1 MERCLSLVLD
11 KEARISLTLEK
22 MEAKALDEY
31 ISKNFT
37 SSEDVRKK
45 YSKQIEA
52 YLAGHQNFIKEVEE
66 SNGKRYAGSI
76 VITELQDDL
85 TVKRIKVLY
94 KKDIRIFKEISK
106 NKKFI
111 LVVENRDYI
120 NYVNSIKNREDY
132 YRIFLD
138 YYAKELRFRS
148 ENPKHFKRIMGSWRE
163 AIKESK
169 LYYDIIRRVLKEY
182 EQRYKELKLD
192 SPTVVYS
199 KYLEERSIARK
210 NKELEEEITSLDN
223 LQKGDSL
230 ERSLL
235 MHEDDYRKEEEGNFV
250 GDFEASTLFKESEQP
265 TRYKTY
271 ADEEGYP
278 GDLDDS
284 YTPGHYSNMDE
295 LMDEEEVVTTQKTK
309 TLHNDHYE

>member
-1 MERCLSLVLD
+1 MLMERYLSLVLD
-11 KEARISLTLEK
+11 KDARISLTLEK

-31 ISKNFT
+31 ISKNFV
-37 SSEDVRKK
+37 SSDDIKKK
-45 YSKQIEA
+45 YSKQIET
-52 YLAGHQNFIKEVEE
+52 YLAEHQNFIKKVEE
-66 SNGKRYAGSI
+66 NNGKRYAGSI
-76 VITELQDDL
+76 VITELQEDL
-85 TVKRIKVLY
+85 TVKKIRVLY

-111 LVVENRDYI
+111 LAVENRDYI
-120 NYVNSIKNREDY
+120 NYINSIKNKENY

-169 LYYDIIRRVLKEY
+169 FYYDIIRRVLKEY

-223 LQKGDSL
+223 LQKGDNL

-235 MHEDDYRKEEEGNFV
+235 IHEDDYKKE
-250 GDFEASTLFKESEQP
+250 DLSQLFKPNKEP
-265 TRYKTY
+265 IRYKTY
-271 ADEEGYP
+271 ADEEGYS
-278 GDLDDS
+278 GDLDDA
-284 YTPGHYSNMDE
+284 YTLGHYSNMDE
-295 LMDEEEVVTTQKTK
+295 LVDEEEIFSNQKTK
-309 TLHNDHYE
+309 TLHNNDQF

>member
-22 MEAKALDEY
+22 MEARELDEY

-45 YSKQIEA
+45 YSKQIEE

-66 SNGKRYAGSI
+66 NNGKSYAGSI

-111 LVVENRDYI
+111 LAVENRDYI
-120 NYVNSIKNREDY
+120 NYINSIKNKENY
-132 YRIFLD
+132 YRIFAE
-138 YYAKELRFRS
+138 YYGKELRFRS
-148 ENPKHFKRIMGSWRE
+148 ENPDHFKRITGSWRE
-163 AIKESK
+163 AIKESR
-169 LYYDIIRRVLKEY
+169 YYYEIIRRVLKEY

-199 KYLEERSIARK
+199 KYLEERSLVRK
-210 NKELEEEITSLDN
+210 NKELEEEIASLDN

-230 ERSLL
+230 EQRLL
-235 MHEDDYRKEEEGNFV
+235 MHEDDYRKEDEGDLITDEEI
-250 GDFEASTLFKESEQP
+250 AMLFRKPEQP
-265 TRYKTY
+265 IRYKTY

>member
-22 MEAKALDEY
+22 MEARELDEY

-66 SNGKRYAGSI
+66 SNGKRYTGSI

-111 LVVENRDYI
+111 LAVENRDYI

-132 YRIFLD
+132 YRIFLE

-182 EQRYKELKLD
+182 EQRYRELKLD

-235 MHEDDYRKEEEGNFV
+235 MHEDDYRKEDEEGLIT
-250 GDFEASTLFKESEQP
+250 DEEIAMLFRKPEQP
-265 TRYKTY
+265 IRYKTY

-295 LMDEEEVVTTQKTK
+295 LMDDEEVVQTQKTK
-309 TLHNDHYE
+309 TLHNDYYD

>member
-22 MEAKALDEY
+22 MESKALDEY
-31 ISKNFT
+31 ISKNFV
-37 SSEDVRKK
+37 SSEDIRKK
-45 YSKQIEA
+45 YSKQIET
-52 YLAGHQNFIKEVEE
+52 YLAEHQNFIKEVEE
-66 SNGKRYAGSI
+66 NNGKRYAGSI

-106 NKKFI
+106 NKKFMLAI
-111 LVVENRDYI
+111 ENRDYI
-120 NYVNSIKNREDY
+120 NYVNSIKNRENY
-132 YRIFLD
+132 YRIFLE

-169 LYYDIIRRVLKEY
+169 FYYDIIRRVLKEY

-235 MHEDDYRKEEEGNFV
+235 VHETDYKKEDLITDE
-250 GDFEASTLFKESEQP
+250 DLAQLFKPVNEP
-265 TRYKTY
+265 VRYKTY

-278 GDLDDS
+278 GDLDDA
-284 YTPGHYSNMDE
+284 YTPGHYSNMDK
-295 LMDEEEVVTTQKTK
+295 LVDEEEIFSNQKTK
-309 TLHNDHYE
+309 TLHNNDQF